1 MKGSQN
7 KNGLSRLSI
16 YLCIHIH
23 IYGTI
28 INKEKEAM
36 KLRVWEEGSG
46 EGLEGKSNIIRFKKN
61 VLKKKILHNM
71 ATNNHTDLLRTQI

>member
-1 MKGSQN
+1 M
-7 KNGLSRLSI
+7 SI

-36 KLRVWEEGSG
+36 KLRVWEEGSR
-46 EGLEGKSNIIRFKKN
+46 EGLEGKSNIIRF
-61 VLKKKILHNM
+61 LKM
-71 ATNNHTDLLRTQI
+71 Y